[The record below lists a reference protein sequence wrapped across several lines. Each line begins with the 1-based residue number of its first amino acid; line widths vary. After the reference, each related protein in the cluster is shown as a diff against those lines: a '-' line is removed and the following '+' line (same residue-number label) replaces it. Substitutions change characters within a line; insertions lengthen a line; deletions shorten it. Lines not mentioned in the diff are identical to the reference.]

1 MQSYWSQLALVG
13 VLVIVNAAFAGS
25 EMALVSLRDSQ
36 LQRLERTSRA
46 GRMLARLAKDPN
58 RFLAT
63 IQIGIT
69 LAGFLASAAAAVSLA
84 KPLVPLLGVSSASA
98 AETVAIVAVTLA
110 LTFVTLVFGELAP
123 KRIAMQSAER
133 WALLVARPLDL
144 LATFTRPAVWAARR
158 HQRPGGTPVR
168 AGPEARSREEIGP
181 DELRDIVAGNH
192 GFTKEQRTI
201 IAGAVEIADRQL
213 RAVLVPRLQ
222 VFTLDSGTTAEA
234 ARLVLAA
241 TGHSR
246 APVVRH
252 GGLDDAVGVI
262 HLRDLVGVPDDRP
275 VDEIARPP
283 MLLPDSLPVV
293 DALRQFKAERQ
304 HIALVVDERGAVDGI
319 VTLEDIL
326 EEIVGEIYDETDR
339 DVSSVRTEADGTLV
353 LPGTFP
359 VHDLADLGV
368 DAARPAGRRLHH
380 HRRAGA
386 DLPRA
391 HPDRGGGERH
401 RRRLGPRCGRH
412 RPPGHH
418 RGPDP
423 PGRRRGRG
431 GRGRRRAAGRGPQL
445 TVAPA
450 PGRAACGRA
459 APSGPRVG
467 RHSGPAANP
476 RRPGT
481 ALSPC
486 RRAGRTGSRAP
497 AGRAAPGRR
506 RAAGCSARPPGQRP
520 AAATA
525 PTGAAPGRSAGW

>member
-1 MQSYWSQLALVG
+1 MQSYGSQLALVG
-13 VLVIVNAAFAGS
+13 VLVVLNALFAGS

-36 LQRLERTSRA
+36 IQRLERTSRA
-46 GRMLARLAKDPN
+46 GRTLARLARDPN

-84 KPLVPLLGVSSASA
+84 RPLVPLLAPLGGA
-98 AETVAIVAVTLA
+98 AETVAIVLVTLA

-123 KRIAMQSAER
+123 KRIAMQAAER
-133 WALLVARPLDL
+133 WALLVARPLDV
-144 LATFTRPAVWAARR
+144 LAGLTRPAVWALGA
-158 HQRPGGTPVR
+158 TSDLVVR
-168 AGPEARSREEIGP
+168 LVGLDPKHEPDEIGP

-192 GFTKEQRTI
+192 GFTKEQRMI

-213 RAVLVPRLQ
+213 KAVLVPRLQ

-262 HLRDLVGVPDDRP
+262 HLRDLVGMPDDRP
-275 VDEIARPP
+275 VDDIARPP

-293 DALRQFKAERQ
+293 EALRQFKAERQ

-339 DVSSVRTEADGTLV
+339 DVRSVRTDPDGSML

-359 VHDLADLGV
+359 VHDLPDVGV
-368 DAARPAGRRLHH
+368 DL
-380 HRRAGA
+380 
-386 DLPRA
+386 
-391 HPDRGGGERH
+391 
-401 RRRLGPRCGRH
+401 
-412 RPPGHH
+412 
-418 RGPDP
+418 
-423 PGRRRGRG
+423 PGRPSGDYTTVAGLVLAGLGHIPTVAGESVTVDGWELEVTRVEHRAIDQVRV
-431 GRGRRRAAGRGPQL
+431 RRAA
-445 TVAPA
+445 PA
-450 PGRAACGRA
+450 RDDEATPALD
-459 APSGPRVG
+459 PS
-467 RHSGPAANP
+467 
-476 RRPGT
+476 
-481 ALSPC
+481 
-486 RRAGRTGSRAP
+486 
-497 AGRAAPGRR
+497 
-506 RAAGCSARPPGQRP
+506 
-520 AAATA
+520 
-525 PTGAAPGRSAGW
+525 RS

>member
-13 VLVIVNAAFAGS
+13 VLVVLNAIFAGS

-36 LQRLERTSRA
+36 VQRLERASRA
-46 GRMLARLAKDPN
+46 GQVLARLAKDPN

-84 KPLVPLLGVSSASA
+84 KPLVPLLGFFGGA
-98 AETVAIVAVTLA
+98 AETVAIVVVTLA

-144 LATFTRPAVWAARR
+144 LATVTRPAVWALGATSDLVVRLVGLNPK
-158 HQRPGGTPVR
+158 HQP
-168 AGPEARSREEIGP
+168 EEIGP

-234 ARLVLAA
+234 ARLLLAA

-262 HLRDLVGVPDDRP
+262 HLRDLVGVPGDRP
-275 VDEIARPP
+275 VDECARPP

-339 DVSSVRTEADGTLV
+339 DVRSVRTEADGALL

-359 VHDLADLGV
+359 VHDLPDIGV
-368 DAARPAGRRLHH
+368 EVPARPAG
-380 HRRAGA
+380 
-386 DLPRA
+386 DYT
-391 HPDRGGGERH
+391 
-401 RRRLGPRCGRH
+401 
-412 RPPGHH
+412 
-418 RGPDP
+418 
-423 PGRRRGRG
+423 
-431 GRGRRRAAGRGPQL
+431 
-445 TVAPA
+445 TVAGMVLACLGHIPTVAGESVTIDAWELEVSAIDHRAITQVRLRRVAPPA
-450 PGRAACGRA
+450 DE
-459 APSGPRVG
+459 S
-467 RHSGPAANP
+467 
-476 RRPGT
+476 T
-481 ALSPC
+481 DQEEQLLDE
-486 RRAGRTGSRAP
+486 
-497 AGRAAPGRR
+497 
-506 RAAGCSARPPGQRP
+506 AR
-520 AAATA
+520 
-525 PTGAAPGRSAGW
+525 S

>member
-13 VLVIVNAAFAGS
+13 VLVVLNAIFAGS

-46 GRMLARLAKDPN
+46 GQVLARLAKDPN

-84 KPLVPLLGVSSASA
+84 KPLVPLLGLLGGA
-98 AETVAIVAVTLA
+98 AETVAIVVVTLA

-123 KRIAMQSAER
+123 KRIAMQRAER
-133 WALLVARPLDL
+133 WALLVARPLDVL
-144 LATFTRPAVWAARR
+144 SSFTRPAVWALGATSDLVVRLAGVDPE
-158 HQRPGGTPVR
+158 HQPD
-168 AGPEARSREEIGP
+168 EIGP

-275 VDEIARPP
+275 VDDCARPP

-339 DVSSVRTEADGTLV
+339 DVRSVRTEADGSLV

-359 VHDLADLGV
+359 VHDLPDIGV
-368 DAARPAGRRLHH
+368 
-380 HRRAGA
+380 
-386 DLPRA
+386 
-391 HPDRGGGERH
+391 EV
-401 RRRLGPRCGRH
+401 
-412 RPPGHH
+412 
-418 RGPDP
+418 
-423 PGRRRGRG
+423 PGRPG
-431 GRGRRRAAGRGPQL
+431 GDYTTVAGMVLSCLGHIPTVAGENVTIDGWEL
-445 TVAPA
+445 TVTDIDH
-450 PGRAACGRA
+450 RAITQVRLCRVA
-459 APSGPRVG
+459 APTETDEAEPV
-467 RHSGPAANP
+467 
-476 RRPGT
+476 
-481 ALSPC
+481 LDE
-486 RRAGRTGSRAP
+486 
-497 AGRAAPGRR
+497 
-506 RAAGCSARPPGQRP
+506 ARG
-520 AAATA
+520 
-525 PTGAAPGRSAGW
+525 

>member
-13 VLVIVNAAFAGS
+13 VLVVLNAIFAGS

-36 LQRLERTSRA
+36 VQRLERSSRA
-46 GRMLARLAKDPN
+46 GRVLARLAKDPN

-84 KPLVPLLGVSSASA
+84 KPLVPLLRFLGSA
-98 AETVAIVAVTLA
+98 AETVAIVLVTLV

-123 KRIAMQSAER
+123 KRIAMQRAER
-133 WALLVARPLDL
+133 WALLVARPLDIL
-144 LATFTRPAVWAARR
+144 SSFTRPAVWLLGATSDLVVRLAGVDPK
-158 HQRPGGTPVR
+158 HQPD
-168 AGPEARSREEIGP
+168 EIGP

-234 ARLVLAA
+234 ARLLLAA

-275 VDEIARPP
+275 VDDCARPP

-339 DVSSVRTEADGTLV
+339 DVRAVRTEDDGSLV

-359 VHDLADLGV
+359 VHDLTDIGV
-368 DAARPAGRRLHH
+368 EVPNRPAGDYTTVAGMVLSCLGHIPTVAGEQVTIDDWEITVTGVDQRAITQIRLHH
-380 HRRAGA
+380 
-386 DLPRA
+386 
-391 HPDRGGGERH
+391 
-401 RRRLGPRCGRH
+401 
-412 RPPGHH
+412 
-418 RGPDP
+418 
-423 PGRRRGRG
+423 
-431 GRGRRRAAGRGPQL
+431 
-445 TVAPA
+445 
-450 PGRAACGRA
+450 
-459 APSGPRVG
+459 
-467 RHSGPAANP
+467 
-476 RRPGT
+476 
-481 ALSPC
+481 
-486 RRAGRTGSRAP
+486 
-497 AGRAAPGRR
+497 
-506 RAAGCSARPPGQRP
+506 
-520 AAATA
+520 A
-525 PTGAAPGRSAGW
+525 PTATPAEEPEPVPDEAHA

>member
-13 VLVIVNAAFAGS
+13 VLVILNAVFAGS

-36 LQRLERTSRA
+36 IQRLERTSRA
-46 GRMLARLAKDPN
+46 GRVLARLAKDPN

-84 KPLVPLLGVSSASA
+84 RPLVPLLDVFGGA
-98 AETVAIVAVTLA
+98 AETVAIVLVTLV

-123 KRIAMQSAER
+123 KRIAMQAAER
-133 WALLVARPLDL
+133 WALLVARPLDV
-144 LATFTRPAVWAARR
+144 LATLTRPAVWALGA
-158 HQRPGGTPVR
+158 TSDLVVR
-168 AGPEARSREEIGP
+168 LVGLNPKHEPDEIGP

-213 RAVLVPRLQ
+213 KAVLVPRLQ

-252 GGLDDAVGVI
+252 GGLDDAIGVI

-275 VDEIARPP
+275 VDECARPP

-293 DALRQFKAERQ
+293 EALRQFKAERQ

-339 DVSSVRTEADGTLV
+339 DVHSVRHEPDGTTV

-359 VHDLADLGV
+359 VHDLIDLGV
-368 DAARPAGRRLHH
+368 ELPGRPSGDYTTIAGLVLACLGHIPTAAGESVTVDRWTLAVTRIDHHAITEVRLHRENTAEDEEPDAAPVL
-380 HRRAGA
+380 
-386 DLPRA
+386 D
-391 HPDRGGGERH
+391 E
-401 RRRLGPRCGRH
+401 
-412 RPPGHH
+412 
-418 RGPDP
+418 
-423 PGRRRGRG
+423 
-431 GRGRRRAAGRGPQL
+431 
-445 TVAPA
+445 
-450 PGRAACGRA
+450 
-459 APSGPRVG
+459 
-467 RHSGPAANP
+467 
-476 RRPGT
+476 
-481 ALSPC
+481 
-486 RRAGRTGSRAP
+486 
-497 AGRAAPGRR
+497 
-506 RAAGCSARPPGQRP
+506 AR
-520 AAATA
+520 
-525 PTGAAPGRSAGW
+525 S

>member
-13 VLVIVNAAFAGS
+13 VLVVLNAIFAGS

-36 LQRLERTSRA
+36 VQRLERASRA
-46 GRMLARLAKDPN
+46 GQVLARLAKDPN

-84 KPLVPLLGVSSASA
+84 KPLVPLLGFFGGA
-98 AETVAIVAVTLA
+98 AETVAIVVVTLA

-144 LATFTRPAVWAARR
+144 LATFTRPAVWALGATSDLVVRLVGLNPK
-158 HQRPGGTPVR
+158 HQP
-168 AGPEARSREEIGP
+168 EEIGP
-181 DELRDIVAGNH
+181 DELADIVAGNH

-275 VDEIARPP
+275 VDECARPP

-339 DVSSVRTEADGTLV
+339 DVRSVRTEADGALL

-359 VHDLADLGV
+359 VHDLADIGV
-368 DAARPAGRRLHH
+368 EVPARPAG
-380 HRRAGA
+380 
-386 DLPRA
+386 DYT
-391 HPDRGGGERH
+391 
-401 RRRLGPRCGRH
+401 
-412 RPPGHH
+412 
-418 RGPDP
+418 
-423 PGRRRGRG
+423 
-431 GRGRRRAAGRGPQL
+431 
-445 TVAPA
+445 TVAGMVLACLGHIPTVAGESVTIDAWELEVSAIDHRAITQVRLRRVAPPA
-450 PGRAACGRA
+450 DE
-459 APSGPRVG
+459 SIDQEEQ
-467 RHSGPAANP
+467 
-476 RRPGT
+476 
-481 ALSPC
+481 LLDE
-486 RRAGRTGSRAP
+486 
-497 AGRAAPGRR
+497 
-506 RAAGCSARPPGQRP
+506 AR
-520 AAATA
+520 
-525 PTGAAPGRSAGW
+525 S

>member
-1 MQSYWSQLALVG
+1 VQSYWSQLALVG

-46 GRMLARLAKDPN
+46 GRTLARLAKDPN

-84 KPLVPLLGVSSASA
+84 RPLVPLLGVFGDA

-133 WALLVARPLDL
+133 WALVVARPLDL
-144 LATFTRPAVWAARR
+144 LATFTRPAVWALGATSDLVVRLFGLNPR
-158 HQRPGGTPVR
+158 HQP
-168 AGPEARSREEIGP
+168 EEIGP

-275 VDEIARPP
+275 VDECARPP

-339 DVSSVRTEADGTLV
+339 DLSSVRAEDDGTLV

-368 DAARPAGRRLHH
+368 ALPGRPAGDYTTIAGLVLTCLGHIPTVAGESVTVDGWELVVADIDHRAITEVRIRRD
-380 HRRAGA
+380 AGA
-386 DLPRA
+386 DGA
-391 HPDRGGGERH
+391 SDA
-401 RRRLGPRCGRH
+401 
-412 RPPGHH
+412 
-418 RGPDP
+418 D
-423 PGRRRGRG
+423 
-431 GRGRRRAAGRGPQL
+431 
-445 TVAPA
+445 AP
-450 PGRAACGRA
+450 
-459 APSGPRVG
+459 
-467 RHSGPAANP
+467 
-476 RRPGT
+476 
-481 ALSPC
+481 LLDE
-486 RRAGRTGSRAP
+486 
-497 AGRAAPGRR
+497 
-506 RAAGCSARPPGQRP
+506 AR
-520 AAATA
+520 
-525 PTGAAPGRSAGW
+525 S

>member
-46 GRMLARLAKDPN
+46 GRTLARLAKDPN

-84 KPLVPLLGVSSASA
+84 RPLVPLLGVFGDA
-98 AETVAIVAVTLA
+98 AGTVAIVAVTLA

-133 WALLVARPLDL
+133 WALVVARPLDL
-144 LATFTRPAVWAARR
+144 LATFTRPAVWALGATSDLVVRLFGLNPG
-158 HQRPGGTPVR
+158 HQP
-168 AGPEARSREEIGP
+168 EEIGP

-275 VDEIARPP
+275 VDEGTRPP

-339 DVSSVRTEADGTLV
+339 DLSSVRTEEDGTLL

-368 DAARPAGRRLHH
+368 ALPGRPAGDYTTI
-380 HRRAGA
+380 AG
-386 DLPRA
+386 LVLTC
-391 HPDRGGGERH
+391 
-401 RRRLGPRCGRH
+401 LGHIP
-412 RPPGHH
+412 
-418 RGPDP
+418 
-423 PGRRRGRG
+423 
-431 GRGRRRAAGRGPQL
+431 
-445 TVAPA
+445 TVAGESVTVDGWELVVADIDHRAITEVRIRRDAGTDGATDADA
-450 PGRAACGRA
+450 P
-459 APSGPRVG
+459 
-467 RHSGPAANP
+467 
-476 RRPGT
+476 
-481 ALSPC
+481 LLE
-486 RRAGRTGSRAP
+486 
-497 AGRAAPGRR
+497 
-506 RAAGCSARPPGQRP
+506 AR
-520 AAATA
+520 
-525 PTGAAPGRSAGW
+525 S

>member
-1 MQSYWSQLALVG
+1 MQSIWTQLALVG
-13 VLVIVNAAFAGS
+13 VLVVLNAVFAGS

-36 LQRLERTSRA
+36 IQRLERTSRA
-46 GRMLARLAKDPN
+46 GRVLARLAKDPN

-84 KPLVPLLGVSSASA
+84 KPLVPLLSAFGGA
-98 AETVAIVAVTLA
+98 AETVAIVVVTLA

-144 LATFTRPAVWAARR
+144 LASVTRPAVWALGA
-158 HQRPGGTPVR
+158 TSDLVVR
-168 AGPEARSREEIGP
+168 LVGLNPKHEPEEIGP
-181 DELRDIVAGNH
+181 DELRDIVSGNH

-222 VFTLDSGTTAEA
+222 VFTLDSGTPAEA
-234 ARLVLAA
+234 ARLLLAA

-262 HLRDLVGVPDDRP
+262 HLRDLVGVPEDRP
-275 VDEIARPP
+275 VDECVRPP

-339 DVSSVRTEADGTLV
+339 DVRSVRTEPDGAMW

-368 DAARPAGRRLHH
+368 EL
-380 HRRAGA
+380 
-386 DLPRA
+386 
-391 HPDRGGGERH
+391 
-401 RRRLGPRCGRH
+401 
-412 RPPGHH
+412 
-418 RGPDP
+418 
-423 PGRRRGRG
+423 PGRPG
-431 GRGRRRAAGRGPQL
+431 GDYTTIAGLVLACLGHIPTVAGESVVVDGWELEVTRIDHRAIAGVRLRRRAEP
-445 TVAPA
+445 V
-450 PGRAACGRA
+450 PGDAEA
-459 APSGPRVG
+459 V
-467 RHSGPAANP
+467 
-476 RRPGT
+476 
-481 ALSPC
+481 LDE
-486 RRAGRTGSRAP
+486 
-497 AGRAAPGRR
+497 
-506 RAAGCSARPPGQRP
+506 AR
-520 AAATA
+520 
-525 PTGAAPGRSAGW
+525 S

>member
-36 LQRLERTSRA
+36 LQRLERSSRG
-46 GRMLARLAKDPN
+46 GRTLARLAKDPN

-84 KPLVPLLGVSSASA
+84 RPLVPLLGVFGNA
-98 AETVAIVAVTLA
+98 AETVAIVAVTLV

-133 WALLVARPLDL
+133 WALVVARPLDI
-144 LATFTRPAVWAARR
+144 LASVTRPAVWLLGA
-158 HQRPGGTPVR
+158 TSDTVVR
-168 AGPEARSREEIGP
+168 LVGLDPKHEPDEIGP

-222 VFTLDSGTTAEA
+222 VFTLDSGTTADA

-252 GGLDDAVGVI
+252 GGLDDAVGVL

-339 DVSSVRTEADGTLV
+339 DLRAVRTEADGSLV

-359 VHDLADLGV
+359 VHDLTDLGV
-368 DAARPAGRRLHH
+368 ELPNRPAGDYTTVAGLVLICLGHIPTVAGEQVTVDGWELTVVEVDQ
-380 HRRAGA
+380 RAITEV
-386 DLPRA
+386 
-391 HPDRGGGERH
+391 HI
-401 RRRLGPRCGRH
+401 RRR
-412 RPPGHH
+412 
-418 RGPDP
+418 
-423 PGRRRGRG
+423 
-431 GRGRRRAAGRGPQL
+431 
-445 TVAPA
+445 
-450 PGRAACGRA
+450 
-459 APSGPRVG
+459 
-467 RHSGPAANP
+467 P
-476 RRPGT
+476 RREPSEGT
-481 ALSPC
+481 D
-486 RRAGRTGSRAP
+486 GSDGTDDTPTADDTPSAADP
-497 AGRAAPGRR
+497 ADAAEQLDE
-506 RAAGCSARPPGQRP
+506 ARH
-520 AAATA
+520 
-525 PTGAAPGRSAGW
+525 

>member
-13 VLVIVNAAFAGS
+13 VLVVLNALFAGS

-36 LQRLERTSRA
+36 IQRLERTSRA
-46 GRMLARLAKDPN
+46 GAVLARLAKDPN

-84 KPLVPLLGVSSASA
+84 RPLVPLLKVFGGA
-98 AETVAIVAVTLA
+98 AETLAIVLVTLV

-133 WALLVARPLDL
+133 WALLVARPLDVL
-144 LATFTRPAVWAARR
+144 SSITRPAVWALGA
-158 HQRPGGTPVR
+158 TSDLVVR
-168 AGPEARSREEIGP
+168 LVGLNPKHEPDEIGP

-213 RAVLVPRLQ
+213 KAVLVPRLQ

-252 GGLDDAVGVI
+252 SGLDDAVGVI

-275 VDEIARPP
+275 VDECARPP

-339 DVSSVRTEADGTLV
+339 DVHSVRHEPDGTMV

-359 VHDLADLGV
+359 VHDLVDIGV
-368 DAARPAGRRLHH
+368 ELPGRPAGDYTTIAGLVLACLGHIPTETGESVTVDRWQLVVAGIDHHAIAEVRLHPTNVPE
-380 HRRAGA
+380 
-386 DLPRA
+386 DTEPLL
-391 HPDRGGGERH
+391 DE
-401 RRRLGPRCGRH
+401 
-412 RPPGHH
+412 
-418 RGPDP
+418 
-423 PGRRRGRG
+423 
-431 GRGRRRAAGRGPQL
+431 
-445 TVAPA
+445 
-450 PGRAACGRA
+450 
-459 APSGPRVG
+459 
-467 RHSGPAANP
+467 
-476 RRPGT
+476 
-481 ALSPC
+481 
-486 RRAGRTGSRAP
+486 
-497 AGRAAPGRR
+497 
-506 RAAGCSARPPGQRP
+506 AR
-520 AAATA
+520 
-525 PTGAAPGRSAGW
+525 S

>member
-13 VLVIVNAAFAGS
+13 VLVVLNAIFAGS

-36 LQRLERTSRA
+36 VQRLERSSRA
-46 GRMLARLAKDPN
+46 GRVLARLAKDPN

-84 KPLVPLLGVSSASA
+84 RPLVPLLGFLGGA
-98 AETVAIVAVTLA
+98 AETVAIVLVTLV

-123 KRIAMQSAER
+123 KRIAMQRAER
-133 WALLVARPLDL
+133 WALLVARPLDIL
-144 LATFTRPAVWAARR
+144 SSFTRPAVWLLGATSDLVVRLAGVDPK
-158 HQRPGGTPVR
+158 HQPD
-168 AGPEARSREEIGP
+168 EIGP

-234 ARLVLAA
+234 ARLLLAA

-275 VDEIARPP
+275 VDDCARPP

-339 DVSSVRTEADGTLV
+339 DVRAVRTEDDGSLV

-359 VHDLADLGV
+359 VHDLTDIGV
-368 DAARPAGRRLHH
+368 EVPNRPAGDYTTVAGMVLSCLGHIPTVAGEQVTIDDWEITVTGVDQRAITQIRLHH
-380 HRRAGA
+380 
-386 DLPRA
+386 
-391 HPDRGGGERH
+391 
-401 RRRLGPRCGRH
+401 
-412 RPPGHH
+412 
-418 RGPDP
+418 
-423 PGRRRGRG
+423 
-431 GRGRRRAAGRGPQL
+431 
-445 TVAPA
+445 
-450 PGRAACGRA
+450 
-459 APSGPRVG
+459 
-467 RHSGPAANP
+467 
-476 RRPGT
+476 
-481 ALSPC
+481 
-486 RRAGRTGSRAP
+486 
-497 AGRAAPGRR
+497 
-506 RAAGCSARPPGQRP
+506 
-520 AAATA
+520 A
-525 PTGAAPGRSAGW
+525 PTATPAEEPEPVPDEAHA

>member
-1 MQSYWSQLALVG
+1 MQSYGSQLALVG
-13 VLVIVNAAFAGS
+13 VLVVLNALFAGS

-36 LQRLERTSRA
+36 IQRLERTGRA
-46 GRMLARLAKDPN
+46 GRTLARLARDPN

-84 KPLVPLLGVSSASA
+84 RPLVPLLAPLGGA
-98 AETVAIVAVTLA
+98 AETAAIVLVTLA

-133 WALLVARPLDL
+133 WALLVARPLDV
-144 LATFTRPAVWAARR
+144 LAALTRPAVWALGATSDLVVRLVGLDPR
-158 HQRPGGTPVR
+158 HEPD
-168 AGPEARSREEIGP
+168 EIGP

-213 RAVLVPRLQ
+213 KAVLVPRLQ

-252 GGLDDAVGVI
+252 GGLDDSVGVI
-262 HLRDLVGVPDDRP
+262 HLRDLVGVPDDRT
-275 VDEIARPP
+275 VDDIARPP

-339 DVSSVRTEADGTLV
+339 DVRSVRAEPDGSLL

-359 VHDLADLGV
+359 VHDLPDVGV
-368 DAARPAGRRLHH
+368 DLPGRPVGDYTTIAGLVLAGLGHIPTVAGESVTVDGWELEVLGIEHRAITQVRVRRPAH
-380 HRRAGA
+380 
-386 DLPRA
+386 D
-391 HPDRGGGERH
+391 EE
-401 RRRLGPRCGRH
+401 
-412 RPPGHH
+412 
-418 RGPDP
+418 
-423 PGRRRGRG
+423 
-431 GRGRRRAAGRGPQL
+431 
-445 TVAPA
+445 PA
-450 PGRAACGRA
+450 PELDA
-459 APSGPRVG
+459 
-467 RHSGPAANP
+467 
-476 RRPGT
+476 
-481 ALSPC
+481 
-486 RRAGRTGSRAP
+486 SR
-497 AGRAAPGRR
+497 
-506 RAAGCSARPPGQRP
+506 S
-520 AAATA
+520 
-525 PTGAAPGRSAGW
+525 

>member
-1 MQSYWSQLALVG
+1 MQSYWGQLALVG
-13 VLVIVNAAFAGS
+13 VLVILNAVFAGS

-36 LQRLERTSRA
+36 VQRLERTSRA
-46 GRMLARLAKDPN
+46 GRVLARLATDPN

-84 KPLVPLLGVSSASA
+84 KPLVPLLGSLGDA
-98 AETVAIVAVTLA
+98 AEPVAIVAVTLA

-144 LATFTRPAVWAARR
+144 LATLTRPAVWALGATSDLVVRLVGLDPSP
-158 HQRPGGTPVR
+158 QRD
-168 AGPEARSREEIGP
+168 EISP

-192 GFTKEQRTI
+192 GFTKEQQTI
-201 IAGAVEIADRQL
+201 IAGAVEIADRRL

-222 VFTLDSGTTAEA
+222 VFCLDSGTTAEA

-252 GGLDDAVGVI
+252 GGLDDAVGVL

-275 VDEIARPP
+275 VDECARPP

-339 DVSSVRTEADGTLV
+339 DVRAVRTDPDGALRV
-353 LPGTFP
+353 PGTFP
-359 VHDLADLGV
+359 VHDLPDIGV
-368 DAARPAGRRLHH
+368 TLAGRPAGDYTTIAGLVLACLGHIPTVAGEDVAIDGWRLEVARIDHRAITEVRLH
-380 HRRAGA
+380 
-386 DLPRA
+386 
-391 HPDRGGGERH
+391 
-401 RRRLGPRCGRH
+401 RL
-412 RPPGHH
+412 
-418 RGPDP
+418 PDP
-423 PGRRRGRG
+423 AADETDPDAEPALDEARG
-431 GRGRRRAAGRGPQL
+431 
-445 TVAPA
+445 
-450 PGRAACGRA
+450 
-459 APSGPRVG
+459 
-467 RHSGPAANP
+467 
-476 RRPGT
+476 
-481 ALSPC
+481 
-486 RRAGRTGSRAP
+486 
-497 AGRAAPGRR
+497 
-506 RAAGCSARPPGQRP
+506 
-520 AAATA
+520 
-525 PTGAAPGRSAGW
+525 

>member
-13 VLVIVNAAFAGS
+13 VLVVLNAIFAGS

-36 LQRLERTSRA
+36 VQRLERASRA
-46 GRMLARLAKDPN
+46 GQVLARLAKDPN

-84 KPLVPLLGVSSASA
+84 KPLVPLLGFFGGA

-144 LATFTRPAVWAARR
+144 LATVTRPAVWALGATSDLVVRLVGLNPK
-158 HQRPGGTPVR
+158 HQP
-168 AGPEARSREEIGP
+168 EEIGP

-275 VDEIARPP
+275 VDECARPP

-339 DVSSVRTEADGTLV
+339 DVRSVRTEADGALL

-359 VHDLADLGV
+359 VHDLPDIGV
-368 DAARPAGRRLHH
+368 EVPARPAG
-380 HRRAGA
+380 
-386 DLPRA
+386 DYT
-391 HPDRGGGERH
+391 
-401 RRRLGPRCGRH
+401 
-412 RPPGHH
+412 
-418 RGPDP
+418 
-423 PGRRRGRG
+423 
-431 GRGRRRAAGRGPQL
+431 
-445 TVAPA
+445 TVAGMVLACLGHIPTVAGESVTIDAWELEVSAIDHRAISQVRLRRVAPPA
-450 PGRAACGRA
+450 DE
-459 APSGPRVG
+459 S
-467 RHSGPAANP
+467 
-476 RRPGT
+476 T
-481 ALSPC
+481 DQEEQLLDE
-486 RRAGRTGSRAP
+486 
-497 AGRAAPGRR
+497 
-506 RAAGCSARPPGQRP
+506 AR
-520 AAATA
+520 
-525 PTGAAPGRSAGW
+525 S

>member
-1 MQSYWSQLALVG
+1 MHNYWGQLALVG
-13 VLVIVNAAFAGS
+13 VLVVLNAVFAGS

-36 LQRLERTSRA
+36 IQRLERTSRA
-46 GRMLARLAKDPN
+46 GRVLARLATDPN

-84 KPLVPLLGVSSASA
+84 RPLVPLLGVLGGA
-98 AETVAIVAVTLA
+98 AEPVAVVAVTLV

-133 WALLVARPLDL
+133 WALLVARPLAL
-144 LATFTRPAVWAARR
+144 LSSIARPAVWALGA
-158 HQRPGGTPVR
+158 TSDLVVR
-168 AGPEARSREEIGP
+168 MVGLDPRSRRDEIGP

-192 GFTKEQRTI
+192 GFTTEQQTI
-201 IAGAVEIADRQL
+201 IAGAVEIADRRL

-222 VFTLDSGTTAEA
+222 VFCLDSGTTAEA

-275 VDEIARPP
+275 VDGYVRPP

-304 HIALVVDERGAVDGI
+304 HIALVVDERGAVEGI

-339 DVSSVRTEADGTLV
+339 DVRAVRTDPDGALR

-359 VHDLADLGV
+359 VHDLPAVGV
-368 DAARPAGRRLHH
+368 DL
-380 HRRAGA
+380 
-386 DLPRA
+386 
-391 HPDRGGGERH
+391 
-401 RRRLGPRCGRH
+401 
-412 RPPGHH
+412 
-418 RGPDP
+418 
-423 PGRRRGRG
+423 PGRPTGDYT
-431 GRGRRRAAGRGPQL
+431 
-445 TVAPA
+445 TVAGLVLAGLGHIPTVA
-450 PGRAACGRA
+450 GEDVVVDGWRLEVARIDHRAIAEVRLRRSTGPVRDA
-459 APSGPRVG
+459 AVLDE
-467 RHSGPAANP
+467 A
-476 RRPGT
+476 
-481 ALSPC
+481 
-486 RRAGRTGSRAP
+486 RT
-497 AGRAAPGRR
+497 
-506 RAAGCSARPPGQRP
+506 
-520 AAATA
+520 
-525 PTGAAPGRSAGW
+525 

>member
-13 VLVIVNAAFAGS
+13 VLVVLNAIFAGS

-36 LQRLERTSRA
+36 IQRLERTSRA
-46 GRMLARLAKDPN
+46 GRVLARLAKDPN

-84 KPLVPLLGVSSASA
+84 RPLVPLLGALGGA
-98 AETVAIVAVTLA
+98 AETVAIVVVTLA

-144 LATFTRPAVWAARR
+144 LATFTRPAVWALGATSDLVVRLVGLNPK
-158 HQRPGGTPVR
+158 HQP
-168 AGPEARSREEIGP
+168 EEIGP

-213 RAVLVPRLQ
+213 KAVLVPRLQ

-262 HLRDLVGVPDDRP
+262 HLRDLVGVPGDRS
-275 VDEIARPP
+275 VDECARPP

-293 DALRQFKAERQ
+293 EALRQFKAERQ

-339 DVSSVRTEADGTLV
+339 DVRAVRTEPDGALL

-359 VHDLADLGV
+359 VHDLPDIGV
-368 DAARPAGRRLHH
+368 EVPARPAGDYTTVAGMVLACLGHIPTVAGESVTIDDWELEVSAIDQRAITQVRL
-380 HRRAGA
+380 
-386 DLPRA
+386 
-391 HPDRGGGERH
+391 
-401 RRRLGPRCGRH
+401 
-412 RPPGHH
+412 
-418 RGPDP
+418 
-423 PGRRRGRG
+423 
-431 GRGRRRAAGRGPQL
+431 RRAAP
-445 TVAPA
+445 PA
-450 PGRAACGRA
+450 EEGAEEAEP
-459 APSGPRVG
+459 
-467 RHSGPAANP
+467 
-476 RRPGT
+476 
-481 ALSPC
+481 LLDE
-486 RRAGRTGSRAP
+486 
-497 AGRAAPGRR
+497 
-506 RAAGCSARPPGQRP
+506 AR
-520 AAATA
+520 
-525 PTGAAPGRSAGW
+525 S

>member
-1 MQSYWSQLALVG
+1 MQSIWTQLALVG
-13 VLVIVNAAFAGS
+13 VLVVLNAVFAGS

-36 LQRLERTSRA
+36 IQRLERTSRA
-46 GRMLARLAKDPN
+46 GRVLARLAKDPN

-84 KPLVPLLGVSSASA
+84 KPLVPLLSALGGA
-98 AETVAIVAVTLA
+98 AETVAIVVVTLA

-123 KRIAMQSAER
+123 KRIAMQAAER

-144 LATFTRPAVWAARR
+144 LASVTRPAVWALGA
-158 HQRPGGTPVR
+158 TSDLVVR
-168 AGPEARSREEIGP
+168 LVGLNPKHEPDEIGP
-181 DELRDIVAGNH
+181 DELRDIVSGNH

-201 IAGAVEIADRQL
+201 IAGAVEIADRKL

-234 ARLVLAA
+234 ARLLLAA

-262 HLRDLVGVPDDRP
+262 HLRDLVGVPEDRP
-275 VDEIARPP
+275 VDECARPP

-304 HIALVVDERGAVDGI
+304 HIALVVDEGGAVDGI

-339 DVSSVRTEADGTLV
+339 DVHSVRTEPDGAMW

-368 DAARPAGRRLHH
+368 ELPGRPGGDYTTIAGLVLTCLGHIPTVAGESVVVDGWTLEVAHIDHRAITGVRLRRQAEPAPDD
-380 HRRAGA
+380 AGA
-386 DLPRA
+386 VLD
-391 HPDRGGGERH
+391 E
-401 RRRLGPRCGRH
+401 
-412 RPPGHH
+412 
-418 RGPDP
+418 
-423 PGRRRGRG
+423 
-431 GRGRRRAAGRGPQL
+431 
-445 TVAPA
+445 
-450 PGRAACGRA
+450 
-459 APSGPRVG
+459 
-467 RHSGPAANP
+467 
-476 RRPGT
+476 
-481 ALSPC
+481 
-486 RRAGRTGSRAP
+486 
-497 AGRAAPGRR
+497 
-506 RAAGCSARPPGQRP
+506 AR
-520 AAATA
+520 
-525 PTGAAPGRSAGW
+525 S

>member
-1 MQSYWSQLALVG
+1 MQSYGSQLALVG
-13 VLVIVNAAFAGS
+13 VLVVLNALFAGS

-36 LQRLERTSRA
+36 IQRLKRTSRA
-46 GRMLARLAKDPN
+46 GRTLARLARDPN

-84 KPLVPLLGVSSASA
+84 RPLVPLLAPLGGA
-98 AETVAIVAVTLA
+98 AETVAIVLVTLA

-123 KRIAMQSAER
+123 KRIAMQAAER
-133 WALLVARPLDL
+133 WALLVARPLDV
-144 LATFTRPAVWAARR
+144 LAGLTRPAVWALGATSDLVVRLVGLDPR
-158 HQRPGGTPVR
+158 HEPD
-168 AGPEARSREEIGP
+168 EIGP

-192 GFTKEQRTI
+192 GFTKEQRMI

-213 RAVLVPRLQ
+213 KAVLVPRLQ
-222 VFTLDSGTTAEA
+222 VFTLDSGTTADA

-326 EEIVGEIYDETDR
+326 EEVVGEIYDETDR
-339 DVSSVRTEADGTLV
+339 DVRSVRTDPDGSML

-359 VHDLADLGV
+359 VHDLPDVGV
-368 DAARPAGRRLHH
+368 EL
-380 HRRAGA
+380 
-386 DLPRA
+386 
-391 HPDRGGGERH
+391 
-401 RRRLGPRCGRH
+401 
-412 RPPGHH
+412 
-418 RGPDP
+418 
-423 PGRRRGRG
+423 PGRPSGDYTTVAGLVLAGLGHIPTVAGESVTVDGWDLEVTGIDHRAIAQVRVRR
-431 GRGRRRAAGRGPQL
+431 P
-445 TVAPA
+445 APA
-450 PGRAACGRA
+450 PDD
-459 APSGPRVG
+459 APAPAL
-467 RHSGPAANP
+467 GPA
-476 RRPGT
+476 RP
-481 ALSPC
+481 
-486 RRAGRTGSRAP
+486 
-497 AGRAAPGRR
+497 
-506 RAAGCSARPPGQRP
+506 
-520 AAATA
+520 
-525 PTGAAPGRSAGW
+525 

>member
-13 VLVIVNAAFAGS
+13 VLVVLNAIFAGS

-46 GRMLARLAKDPN
+46 GRVLARLAKDPN

-84 KPLVPLLGVSSASA
+84 KPLVPLLGFVGGA
-98 AETVAIVAVTLA
+98 AETVAIVVVTLA

-144 LATFTRPAVWAARR
+144 LATVTRPAVWALGA
-158 HQRPGGTPVR
+158 TSDLVVR
-168 AGPEARSREEIGP
+168 LVGLNPKHEPEEIGP

-192 GFTKEQRTI
+192 GFTKEQRMI

-213 RAVLVPRLQ
+213 KAVLVPRLQ

-252 GGLDDAVGVI
+252 GGLDDAAGVI

-339 DVSSVRTEADGTLV
+339 DVRAVRTEADGVLL

-359 VHDLADLGV
+359 VHDLVDIGV
-368 DAARPAGRRLHH
+368 
-380 HRRAGA
+380 
-386 DLPRA
+386 
-391 HPDRGGGERH
+391 EV
-401 RRRLGPRCGRH
+401 
-412 RPPGHH
+412 
-418 RGPDP
+418 
-423 PGRRRGRG
+423 PGRPSGDYT
-431 GRGRRRAAGRGPQL
+431 
-445 TVAPA
+445 TVAGMLLSCLGHIPTVA
-450 PGRAACGRA
+450 GESVTVDGWEIEVAAIDQRAISQVRLRRHAAVEEAAEGEPVLDRA
-459 APSGPRVG
+459 RG
-467 RHSGPAANP
+467 
-476 RRPGT
+476 
-481 ALSPC
+481 
-486 RRAGRTGSRAP
+486 
-497 AGRAAPGRR
+497 
-506 RAAGCSARPPGQRP
+506 
-520 AAATA
+520 
-525 PTGAAPGRSAGW
+525 

>member
-13 VLVIVNAAFAGS
+13 VLVVLNAIFAGS

-36 LQRLERTSRA
+36 VQRLERASRA
-46 GRMLARLAKDPN
+46 GQVLARLAKDPN

-84 KPLVPLLGVSSASA
+84 KPLVPLLGFFGGA
-98 AETVAIVAVTLA
+98 AETVAIVVVTLA

-133 WALLVARPLDL
+133 WALLVARPLDV
-144 LATFTRPAVWAARR
+144 LATVTRPAVWALGATSDLVVRLVGLNPK
-158 HQRPGGTPVR
+158 HQP
-168 AGPEARSREEIGP
+168 EEIGP

-234 ARLVLAA
+234 ARLLLAA

-275 VDEIARPP
+275 VDECARPP

-339 DVSSVRTEADGTLV
+339 DVRSVRTEADGALL

-359 VHDLADLGV
+359 VHDLPDIGV
-368 DAARPAGRRLHH
+368 AVPARPAG
-380 HRRAGA
+380 
-386 DLPRA
+386 DYT
-391 HPDRGGGERH
+391 
-401 RRRLGPRCGRH
+401 
-412 RPPGHH
+412 
-418 RGPDP
+418 
-423 PGRRRGRG
+423 
-431 GRGRRRAAGRGPQL
+431 
-445 TVAPA
+445 TVAGMVLACLGHIPTVAGESVTIDAWELEVCAIDHRAITQVRLRRVAPPA
-450 PGRAACGRA
+450 DE
-459 APSGPRVG
+459 
-467 RHSGPAANP
+467 
-476 RRPGT
+476 T
-481 ALSPC
+481 TDQEEQLLDE
-486 RRAGRTGSRAP
+486 
-497 AGRAAPGRR
+497 
-506 RAAGCSARPPGQRP
+506 AR
-520 AAATA
+520 
-525 PTGAAPGRSAGW
+525 S

>member
-13 VLVIVNAAFAGS
+13 VLVVLNAIFAGS

-36 LQRLERTSRA
+36 VQRLERSSRA
-46 GRMLARLAKDPN
+46 GRVLARLAKDPN

-84 KPLVPLLGVSSASA
+84 KPLVPLLGFLGSA
-98 AETVAIVAVTLA
+98 AETVAIVLVTLV

-123 KRIAMQSAER
+123 KRIAMQRAER
-133 WALLVARPLDL
+133 WALLVARPLDIL
-144 LATFTRPAVWAARR
+144 SSFTRPAVWLLGATSDLVVRLAGVDPK
-158 HQRPGGTPVR
+158 HQPD
-168 AGPEARSREEIGP
+168 EIGP

-234 ARLVLAA
+234 ARLLLAA

-275 VDEIARPP
+275 VDDCARPP

-339 DVSSVRTEADGTLV
+339 DVRAVRTEDDGSLV

-359 VHDLADLGV
+359 VHDLTDIGV
-368 DAARPAGRRLHH
+368 EVPNRPAGDYTTVAGMVLSCLGHIPTVAGEQVTIDDWEITVTGVDQRAITQIRLHH
-380 HRRAGA
+380 
-386 DLPRA
+386 
-391 HPDRGGGERH
+391 
-401 RRRLGPRCGRH
+401 
-412 RPPGHH
+412 
-418 RGPDP
+418 
-423 PGRRRGRG
+423 
-431 GRGRRRAAGRGPQL
+431 
-445 TVAPA
+445 
-450 PGRAACGRA
+450 
-459 APSGPRVG
+459 
-467 RHSGPAANP
+467 
-476 RRPGT
+476 
-481 ALSPC
+481 
-486 RRAGRTGSRAP
+486 
-497 AGRAAPGRR
+497 
-506 RAAGCSARPPGQRP
+506 
-520 AAATA
+520 A
-525 PTGAAPGRSAGW
+525 PTATPAEEPEPVPDEAHA

>member
-1 MQSYWSQLALVG
+1 MQSYWGQLALVG
-13 VLVIVNAAFAGS
+13 VLVILNAAFAGS

-36 LQRLERTSRA
+36 VQRLERTSRA
-46 GRMLARLAKDPN
+46 GRVLARLAQDPN

-84 KPLVPLLGVSSASA
+84 KPLVPLLGALGGA
-98 AETVAIVAVTLA
+98 AEPVAIVAVTLV

-123 KRIAMQSAER
+123 KRIAMQAPER
-133 WALLVARPLDL
+133 WALLVARPLDV
-144 LATFTRPAVWAARR
+144 LAGLTRPAVWALGATSDLVVRLVGLDPSP
-158 HQRPGGTPVR
+158 QRD
-168 AGPEARSREEIGP
+168 EISP

-192 GFTKEQRTI
+192 GFTKEQQTI
-201 IAGAVEIADRQL
+201 IAGAVEIADRRL

-222 VFTLDSGTTAEA
+222 VFCLDSGTTAEA

-275 VDEIARPP
+275 VDDCARPP

-339 DVSSVRTEADGTLV
+339 DVRAVRTDPDGALR

-359 VHDLADLGV
+359 VHDLPDVGV
-368 DAARPAGRRLHH
+368 ELPGRPAGDYTTVAGLVLACLGHIPTVAGEDVTIDGWRLEVARIDHRAITEVRLH
-380 HRRAGA
+380 
-386 DLPRA
+386 
-391 HPDRGGGERH
+391 
-401 RRRLGPRCGRH
+401 
-412 RPPGHH
+412 
-418 RGPDP
+418 
-423 PGRRRGRG
+423 
-431 GRGRRRAAGRGPQL
+431 
-445 TVAPA
+445 
-450 PGRAACGRA
+450 
-459 APSGPRVG
+459 RV
-467 RHSGPAANP
+467 P
-476 RRPGT
+476 T
-481 ALSPC
+481 
-486 RRAGRTGSRAP
+486 
-497 AGRAAPGRR
+497 
-506 RAAGCSARPPGQRP
+506 P
-520 AAATA
+520 AAAEDEPA
-525 PTGAAPGRSAGW
+525 PDGSEPAPAAPR

>member
-1 MQSYWSQLALVG
+1 MQSIWTQLALVG
-13 VLVIVNAAFAGS
+13 VLVVLNAVFAGS

-36 LQRLERTSRA
+36 IQRLERTSRA
-46 GRMLARLAKDPN
+46 GRVLARLAKDPN

-84 KPLVPLLGVSSASA
+84 KPLVPLLSALGGA

-123 KRIAMQSAER
+123 KRIAMQAAER

-144 LATFTRPAVWAARR
+144 LSSVTRPAVWALGA
-158 HQRPGGTPVR
+158 TSDLVVR
-168 AGPEARSREEIGP
+168 LVGLNPKHEPDEIGP

-234 ARLVLAA
+234 ARLLLAA

-262 HLRDLVGVPDDRP
+262 HLRDLVGVPEDRP
-275 VDEIARPP
+275 VDECARPP

-339 DVSSVRTEADGTLV
+339 DVRSVRTEPDGALL

-359 VHDLADLGV
+359 VHDLVDLGV
-368 DAARPAGRRLHH
+368 ELPSRPGGDYTTIAGLLLACLGHIPTVAGESVVVDGWELEVTRIDHRAIVGVRL
-380 HRRAGA
+380 
-386 DLPRA
+386 
-391 HPDRGGGERH
+391 
-401 RRRLGPRCGRH
+401 
-412 RPPGHH
+412 
-418 RGPDP
+418 
-423 PGRRRGRG
+423 RRG
-431 GRGRRRAAGRGPQL
+431 AE
-445 TVAPA
+445 PA
-450 PGRAACGRA
+450 PDEAEA
-459 APSGPRVG
+459 V
-467 RHSGPAANP
+467 
-476 RRPGT
+476 
-481 ALSPC
+481 LDE
-486 RRAGRTGSRAP
+486 
-497 AGRAAPGRR
+497 
-506 RAAGCSARPPGQRP
+506 ARG
-520 AAATA
+520 
-525 PTGAAPGRSAGW
+525 

>member
-1 MQSYWSQLALVG
+1 MQSIWTQLALVG
-13 VLVIVNAAFAGS
+13 VLVVLNAVFAGS

-36 LQRLERTSRA
+36 IQRLERASRA
-46 GRMLARLAKDPN
+46 GRVLARLAKDPN

-84 KPLVPLLGVSSASA
+84 KPLVPLLSALGGA
-98 AETVAIVAVTLA
+98 AETVAIVVVTLA

-123 KRIAMQSAER
+123 KRIAMQAAER

-144 LATFTRPAVWAARR
+144 LASVTRPAVWALGA
-158 HQRPGGTPVR
+158 TSDLVVR
-168 AGPEARSREEIGP
+168 LVGLNPKHEPDEIGP
-181 DELRDIVAGNH
+181 DELRDIVSGNH

-234 ARLVLAA
+234 ARLLLAA

-262 HLRDLVGVPDDRP
+262 HLRDLVGVPADRP
-275 VDEIARPP
+275 VDECARPP

-339 DVSSVRTEADGTLV
+339 DVHSVRTEPDGAML

-359 VHDLADLGV
+359 VHDLTDLGV
-368 DAARPAGRRLHH
+368 EL
-380 HRRAGA
+380 
-386 DLPRA
+386 
-391 HPDRGGGERH
+391 
-401 RRRLGPRCGRH
+401 
-412 RPPGHH
+412 
-418 RGPDP
+418 
-423 PGRRRGRG
+423 PGRPG
-431 GRGRRRAAGRGPQL
+431 GDYTTVAGLVLTCLGHIPTVAGESIVVDGWELEVTRIDHRAITGVRLRRRAAPIPDTEAVLDEARG
-445 TVAPA
+445 
-450 PGRAACGRA
+450 
-459 APSGPRVG
+459 
-467 RHSGPAANP
+467 
-476 RRPGT
+476 
-481 ALSPC
+481 
-486 RRAGRTGSRAP
+486 
-497 AGRAAPGRR
+497 
-506 RAAGCSARPPGQRP
+506 
-520 AAATA
+520 
-525 PTGAAPGRSAGW
+525 